1 MGAFTCICT
10 AVHSIYNT
18 AVRLLKI
25 IAWQQDVAAITIK
38 CNEICRSALLGY
50 RAHFGMTWH
59 DTLCILYAYG

>member
-18 AVRLLKI
+18 AVRLVII

-38 CNEICRSALLGY
+38 CNEFAGQPYWVIVL
-50 RAHFGMTWH
+50 
-59 DTLCILYAYG
+59 TLA